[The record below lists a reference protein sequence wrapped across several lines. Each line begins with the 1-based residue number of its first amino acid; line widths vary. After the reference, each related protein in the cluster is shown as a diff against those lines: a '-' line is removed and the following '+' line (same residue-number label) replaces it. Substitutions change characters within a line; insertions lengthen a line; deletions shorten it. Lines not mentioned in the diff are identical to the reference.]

1 VKAKPLAI
9 LLTAAAFLSGSAIL
23 TSLGAQTPAPA
34 PTGTARPASGPVSR
48 QKTVQMRGFSMR
60 LVEHSPEGVQS
71 YLDAIDELAD
81 MGCTWINLS
90 IATYQNDVHAERITL
105 MNWNEVPS
113 EKDILR
119 IMAKAKSRGM
129 GVMLM
134 PVVLLSNSGAKD
146 WRGVIHPGDDGPTA
160 WDNWFAAYNAFI
172 MKCAHLAHDGDVDI
186 FCVGSELLSTET
198 FRDRWV
204 DQIDQIKSVYKGKLT
219 YSANWDHYEVV
230 TFWDKLDYVGM
241 NNYNELASMPGVP
254 VPELIKAWQPIKDK
268 VLKFA
273 AEKKKPFMFTEVGW
287 HNLQNT
293 LAEPWNYVAEG
304 AIDHTEQLH
313 AFESFVDT
321 WKDVPKDKFMGAFI
335 WEWYPGGKVV
345 NGNFSRGTYSLQS
358 TPALEVVKKWFAMP

>member
-1 VKAKPLAI
+1 VKPTRFFFLI
-9 LLTAAAFLSGSAIL
+9 TAAAIL
-23 TSLGAQTPAPA
+23 TTSGLFCSLRAQVPASA
-34 PTGTARPASGPVSR
+34 STRAARTASGPLSR

-60 LVEHSPEGVQS
+60 LVEHTPEGVQS

-81 MGCTWINLS
+81 MGCTWINFSL
-90 IATYQNDVHAERITL
+90 ATYQNDARAERITL

-119 IMAKAKSRGM
+119 VMAKAKSRGM

-146 WRGVIHPGDDGPTA
+146 WRGVINPGNGEGAA
-160 WDNWFAAYNAFI
+160 WDNWFASYNAFV

-186 FCVGSELLSTET
+186 FVVGSELLSTET

-241 NNYNELASMPGVP
+241 NNYNELAKAPGVP
-254 VPELIKAWQPIKDK
+254 VAELNKAWEPIKTK

-304 AIDHTEQLH
+304 EINHTEQLH
-313 AFESFVDT
+313 AFQSFVET
-321 WKDVPKDKFMGAFI
+321 WKDTPKDQFMGAFI

-345 NGNFSRGTYSLQS
+345 NGNFSHGTYSLQS